1 MQENSKTVSREILLT
16 EKTLKPALVQKN
28 MQETVSLCIC
38 LLTVTS
44 MELKTYLKNK
54 NKTSNSTTEAS
65 NVKRIEKRV
74 VLQTLLQR
82 LSQLE
87 HSLIECNK
95 ELKPLHVELNNL
107 KTDYSRLNAEA
118 TSRFS

>member
-1 MQENSKTVSREILLT
+1 
-16 EKTLKPALVQKN
+16 
-28 MQETVSLCIC
+28 
-38 LLTVTS
+38 